1 MKKTIHLALLIA
13 FCLLSV
19 CTHAQENAPRQI
31 FNQAESEYEIGRIDQ
46 AIELLQGN
54 LSKFEGNLKQSA
66 YRLLALCYLGED
78 KDKEARHYAEL
89 LIKLNNYYNSTDDPS
104 RFQDLINELKGGVA
118 TTITTA
124 SSQSES
130 VNEAPVPITIITA
143 EMIEQLGY
151 NKNLG
156 QILAA
161 YVPGMAEVLALEG
174 GTNMSMHGAFSN
186 GQELILIMENG
197 HRLNTRFNNNGP
209 TSYSVSTEKI
219 DHIEVLRGPASSL
232 YGNVALSAVVNI
244 ITKSG
249 RTINGVKAK
258 YGYGTFGTHK
268 ADLMMGTQFMDA
280 DIFAWGSYY
289 KSNGKIRHFGEDKG
303 YLKEFLSPVEQ
314 IGGMKWIAVGPD
326 KIYIDRYRDTPS
338 YDVGMTFK
346 FKGFD
351 VMLSHKNVTKAMTL
365 TSYSGGYN
373 SDKYHAVN
381 DLMPGNT
388 TSSTHAEIGYS
399 RQVGKVYLNA
409 SLYSDWYVLSTYD
422 VVHDSIITHIPIHG
436 EDGTIKGY
444 DIDTE
449 SGKWSFNSYR
459 EHTMGGTF
467 RASSDYRLANMKGN
481 FLAGAQYEH
490 FSLSSNLSFWGVSIG
505 EVTNGNVFHEEIIN
519 AGREN
524 SLSFFIQDKHYILPQ
539 LILNAGARYDLKYR
553 QKEDVVR
560 TFSPRLALMYV
571 PNDRFSLKLS
581 YSEAFSDISFY
592 YRYISKVSN
601 YSSDP
606 QHLSAI
612 QLTAMGTVAPMHL
625 NYEVNLFYNR
635 FSNLLCW
642 QDRVGEFSFNSG
654 RLTNVGIGGS
664 ASYAYKRLSASLS
677 LYFCHDTSSEH
688 YYYNTSKKLICDVPH
703 FTLNLHGAWKL
714 LQQKNHEIKVYG
726 NSSYYGRKLNY
737 SLKED
742 DDYFLSGKLLFDL
755 GIKYNYRQM
764 YQLSLDC
771 ENIFDT
777 YSYLCGPTYQ
787 YAPMFQR
794 GRTLMASFSVQF

>member
-1 MKKTIHLALLIA
+1 MKKILHLAILIA
-13 FCLLSV
+13 FCLLPV

-31 FNQAESEYEIGRIDQ
+31 LNQAESEYEIGRIEQ
-46 AIELLQGN
+46 AIELLQGH

-66 YRLLALCYLGED
+66 YRLLALCYLMED
-78 KDKEARHYAEL
+78 RDQEARRYAEQ
-89 LIKLNNYYNSTDDPS
+89 LIKLNNYYNSADDPA
-104 RFQDLINELKGGVA
+104 RFQDLINELKGGVV

-130 VNEAPVPITIITA
+130 VNEAPVAITIITA

-161 YVPGMAEVLALEG
+161 YVPGMAEVLDLDG
-174 GTNMSMHGAFSN
+174 GANLSTHGAFSN

-197 HRLNTRFNNNGP
+197 HRLNTRFNNIGP
-209 TSYSVSTEKI
+209 ISYSVGTEKI

-249 RTINGVKAK
+249 RTTNGIKAK
-258 YGYGTFGTHK
+258 YGYGTFATHK
-268 ADLMMGTQFMDA
+268 ADLLMGTQFMDV

-338 YDVGMTFK
+338 YDVGMTLK

-351 VMLSHKNVTKAMTL
+351 VMLSKKNVSKAMML
-365 TSYSGGYN
+365 TNYNGGYRL
-373 SDKYHAVN
+373 DKFHPIN
-381 DLMPGNT
+381 DLMPGSA

-409 SLYSDWYVLSTYD
+409 SLYGDWYVLSIYD
-422 VVHDSIITHIPIHG
+422 VVHDSILNVSPI
-436 EDGTIKGY
+436 ETEE
-444 DIDTE
+444 E

-481 FLAGAQYEH
+481 FLAGVQYEH
-490 FSLSSNLSFWGVSIG
+490 FSLSSNLSCWGMDIGIVSD
-505 EVTNGNVFHEEIIN
+505 GNIFHEEIID
-519 AGREN
+519 AGKEN
-524 SLSFFIQDKHYILPQ
+524 ILSFFIQDKHYIMSQ
-539 LILNAGARYDLKYR
+539 LILNAGARYDFKYR
-553 QKEDVVR
+553 QNENVVR

-612 QLTAMGTVAPMHL
+612 QLTAMGTIPPMHL

-642 QDRVGEFSFNSG
+642 QDRLGDFLLNSG
-654 RLTNVGIGGS
+654 RLTNVGVGGS
-664 ASYAYKRLSASLS
+664 AYYAYKRLSANLS
-677 LYFCHDTSSEH
+677 LFLCHDTSSEH
-688 YYYNTSKKLICDVPH
+688 YYYNTSKKMVCDVPH
-703 FTLNLHGAWKL
+703 FTLHLHGAWKL
-714 LQQKNHEIKVYG
+714 LQQNNHEIKVYG
-726 NSSYYGRKLNY
+726 NSSYLGRKLNY
-737 SLKED
+737 SAQET
-742 DDYFLSGKLLFDL
+742 DDYFVPGKLLIDL

-794 GRTLMASFSVQF
+794 GRTLMASLSIQF